1 MTVQKIAR
9 YLGEHMADT
18 EILLKEVAG
27 TYTDHKDGKETEL
40 K

>member
-27 TYTDHKDGKETEL
+27 SYAEPKDKENTP